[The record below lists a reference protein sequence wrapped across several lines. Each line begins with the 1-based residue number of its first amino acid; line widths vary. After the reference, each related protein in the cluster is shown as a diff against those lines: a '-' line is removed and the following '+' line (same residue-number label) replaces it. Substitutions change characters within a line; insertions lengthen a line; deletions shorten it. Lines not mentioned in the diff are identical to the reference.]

1 MMEMIEI
8 MLNHDSTSLAA
19 YGSLK
24 RYHSTKHLTKALINA
39 QDFTDFEV
47 IAHPEYNKP
56 KRQENS
62 FDAKKV

>member
-1 MMEMIEI
+1 MEMIEI

-56 KRQENS
+56 KR
-62 FDAKKV
+62 